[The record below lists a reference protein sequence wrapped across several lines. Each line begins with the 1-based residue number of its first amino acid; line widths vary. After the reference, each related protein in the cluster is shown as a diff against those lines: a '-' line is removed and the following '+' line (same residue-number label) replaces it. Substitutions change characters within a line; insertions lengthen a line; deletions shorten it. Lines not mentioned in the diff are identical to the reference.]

1 MFTCHAPKVR
11 GQEGAK
17 TQRQELCACVSSW
30 LRPSLPWLGVSIF
43 LGLFFFYPLAR
54 ILWLGL
60 NSASLSGIGIPSLR
74 LSFSV
79 FRFTFY
85 QAFLSTLLT
94 LLIGLPAAYLFARFD
109 FHGKSLLRLLTAI
122 PFMLPTVVVAAGFNA
137 LLGPRGWINLGL
149 MRLLGLDT
157 PPIVFVYTLWA
168 ILLAHVFYNTTIVI
182 RVVVNA
188 LAHLDPRLEQ
198 AARLLGADARR
209 AFWRVTLPLLRP
221 AVLAAALLVFLFD
234 FTSFGVILLLGG
246 PRFSTLEVEIY
257 IQAIQIFNL
266 PLAAVLSLI
275 QLLCT
280 LAFSILY
287 SRIVTRVTVP
297 TAPRSATSNL
307 RRARSWR
314 EKLFVGGML
323 LLLLALFLLPM
334 ASLPLRSVARLE
346 SARGERATVSYG
358 LTTDYYAELFV
369 NRLGSLFYVPPF
381 EALINSLIYAVATVL
396 LSLALGFPVA
406 SALARPRRVERLLD
420 PLLMLPLGASA
431 VTLGLGFII
440 TFNRPLLAGHGL
452 LITSPFLVPLAHT
465 IIALPFVIRSLQPAL
480 ASIPDRLR
488 QAAATLGASPLRAW
502 FTVDLP
508 IVARATLAAAIFAFT
523 VSLGEFGA
531 TSLVSRPEYPTLPI
545 AIYRFLSQPGGLN
558 YGQAMAMATI
568 LMVGTST
575 GILLIERFRLPGA
588 GEF

>member
-1 MFTCHAPKVR
+1 MRERFSESTKGGFAISLIRRFT
-11 GQEGAK
+11 
-17 TQRQELCACVSSW
+17 
-30 LRPSLPWLGVSIF
+30 PWLGVSLF

-60 NSASLSGIGIPSLR
+60 NPASLLTITPDSFLLTSHSL
-74 LSFSV
+74 L
-79 FRFTFY
+79 FTFY
-85 QAFLSTLLT
+85 QAILSTLLT

-109 FHGKSLLRLLTAI
+109 FCGKALLRLLTAI
-122 PFMLPTVVVAAGFNA
+122 PFMLPTVVVAAGFTA

-149 MRLLGLDT
+149 MRLFGLDS

-168 ILLAHVFYNTTIVI
+168 ILLAHIFYNTTIVI
-182 RVVVNA
+182 RMVGNA

-198 AARLLGADARR
+198 AARSLGADARR

-221 AVLAAALLVFLFD
+221 PILAAALLVFLFD

-246 PRFSTLEVEIY
+246 PHFATLEVEIY

-280 LAFSILY
+280 LAFSVFY
-287 SRIVTRVTVP
+287 SRIVTRLAVT
-297 TAPRSATSNL
+297 TAPRPAEANL
-307 RRARSWR
+307 HRARAWH
-314 EKLFVGGML
+314 EKLFVGGMVV
-323 LLLLALFLLPM
+323 LLLALFLLPM

-346 SARGERATVSYG
+346 TARGERAAVSYG
-358 LTTDYYAELFV
+358 LTADYYAELFV

-381 EALINSLIYAVATVL
+381 EALTNSLIYAATTVI

-406 SALARPRRVERLLD
+406 SALARPGRLERFLD
-420 PLLMLPLGASA
+420 PFLMLPLGASA

-440 TFNRPLLAGHGL
+440 TFNKPLLTGRWA
-452 LITSPFLVPLAHT
+452 LITSPLLVPLAHT

-488 QAAATLGASPLRAW
+488 QAAASLGASPPKVW
-502 FTVDLP
+502 FTVDWP

-531 TSLVSRPEYPTLPI
+531 TSLVYRPEYPTLPI

-568 LMVGTST
+568 LMGVTGA

>member
-1 MFTCHAPKVR
+1 LIRRFT
-11 GQEGAK
+11 
-17 TQRQELCACVSSW
+17 
-30 LRPSLPWLGVSIF
+30 PWLGVSLF

-60 NSASLSGIGIPSLR
+60 NPASLLTITPDSFLLTSHSL
-74 LSFSV
+74 L
-79 FRFTFY
+79 FTFY
-85 QAFLSTLLT
+85 QAILSTLLT

-109 FHGKSLLRLLTAI
+109 FCGKALLRLLTAI
-122 PFMLPTVVVAAGFNA
+122 PFMLPTVVVAAGFTA

-149 MRLLGLDT
+149 MRLFGLDS

-168 ILLAHVFYNTTIVI
+168 ILLAHIFYNTTIVI
-182 RVVVNA
+182 RMVGNA

-198 AARLLGADARR
+198 AARSLGADARR

-221 AVLAAALLVFLFD
+221 PILAAALLVFLFD

-246 PRFSTLEVEIY
+246 PHFATLEVEIY

-280 LAFSILY
+280 LAFSVFY
-287 SRIVTRVTVP
+287 SRIVTRLAVT
-297 TAPRSATSNL
+297 TAPRPAEANL
-307 RRARSWR
+307 HRARAWH
-314 EKLFVGGML
+314 EKLFVGGMVV
-323 LLLLALFLLPM
+323 LLLALFLLPM

-346 SARGERATVSYG
+346 TARGERAAVSYG
-358 LTTDYYAELFV
+358 LTADYYAELFV

-381 EALINSLIYAVATVL
+381 EALTNSLIYAATTVI

-406 SALARPRRVERLLD
+406 SALARPGRLERFLD
-420 PLLMLPLGASA
+420 PFLMLPLGASA

-440 TFNRPLLAGHGL
+440 TFNKPLLTGRWA
-452 LITSPFLVPLAHT
+452 LITSPLLVPLAHT

-488 QAAATLGASPLRAW
+488 QAAASLGASPPKVW
-502 FTVDLP
+502 FTVDWP

-531 TSLVSRPEYPTLPI
+531 TSLVYRPEYPTLPI

-568 LMVGTST
+568 LMGVTGA